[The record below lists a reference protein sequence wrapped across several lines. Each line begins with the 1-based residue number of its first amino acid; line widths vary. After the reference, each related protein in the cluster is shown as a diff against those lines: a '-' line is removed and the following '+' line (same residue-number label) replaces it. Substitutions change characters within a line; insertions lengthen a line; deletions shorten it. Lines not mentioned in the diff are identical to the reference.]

1 MTYIGFMILI
11 STLTWIDYKEY
22 VRGGKS
28 FLFVDKTEDEKE
40 IREEQRLLRKLRIRD
55 IKEELGE

>member
-1 MTYIGFMILI
+1 MILV